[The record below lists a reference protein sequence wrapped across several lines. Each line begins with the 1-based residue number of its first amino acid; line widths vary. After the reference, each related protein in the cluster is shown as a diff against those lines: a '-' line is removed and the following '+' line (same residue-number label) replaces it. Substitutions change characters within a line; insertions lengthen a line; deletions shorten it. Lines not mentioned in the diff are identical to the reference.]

1 MLLIEVSIFLI
12 NNNVYDITSSFF
24 MYSEQKCIKSQKYA
38 SENGLPV
45 LKNVL
50 LPKTRGFN
58 TCLEILRGSLDAGY
72 CFFPII
78 A

>member
-1 MLLIEVSIFLI
+1 
-12 NNNVYDITSSFF
+12 